1 MKTIITNIDRIGDP
15 FVILVGDTYYMYATS
30 PLDAIG
36 FRVWTSKDLV
46 DWTES
51 GICYKK
57 DDNCFGYCDFWAPEV
72 IYNEK
77 TKKYVL
83 HYSARDKKTDVL
95 KAGVATSD
103 SPLGPFVDAVE
114 GKPMFDLG
122 KDIAVIDA
130 TCFVDDDGK
139 AYLYFVK
146 DCSMNVINGVHT
158 SQIFVAELSD
168 DFLSLKGDIKM
179 VTTPD
184 QEWELKRCSEWI
196 WNEGPF
202 ILKRDGKYYLTY
214 SSNAYDSKHYSVG
227 VAVANSPFG
236 KFEKLPE
243 NPILSYIEG
252 VTSGPGHNMF
262 FNDKQGNLVC
272 AYHVH
277 TSLEKPSPD
286 RKAVFSPAY
295 FKDGKLIIEYK

>member
-1 MKTIITNIDRIGDP
+1 MKTIITKVDRIGDP
-15 FVILVGDTYYMYATS
+15 FVLLEGDTYYMYATS
-30 PLDAIG
+30 PLDAVG

-46 DWTES
+46 DWKEE
-51 GICYKK
+51 GLCYKK

-72 IYNEK
+72 IYNKK

-83 HYSARDKKTDVL
+83 HYSARDRKTDVL
-95 KAGVATSD
+95 KTGVATSD

-122 KDIAVIDA
+122 KDIATIDA
-130 TCFVDDDGK
+130 SVFVDDDGK
-139 AYLYFVK
+139 AYIYFVK

-158 SQIFVAELSD
+158 SQIYVSELSE
-168 DFLSLKGDIKM
+168 DFLSLKGDMKL

-184 QEWELKRCSEWI
+184 QAWELARSNEWV

-202 ILKRDGKYYLTY
+202 ILKKDGKYYLTY
-214 SSNAYDSKHYSVG
+214 SSCAYDTKYYSVG
-227 VAVANSPFG
+227 VAVADSPYG
-236 KFEKLPE
+236 KFVKLPE

-262 FNDKQGNLVC
+262 FNDKEGNLVC
-272 AYHVH
+272 AYHIH
-277 TSLEKPSPD
+277 TSLEHPSPD
-286 RKAVFSPAY
+286 RTAAFSPAC
-295 FKDGKLIIEYK
+295 FKGDKLVIEYK